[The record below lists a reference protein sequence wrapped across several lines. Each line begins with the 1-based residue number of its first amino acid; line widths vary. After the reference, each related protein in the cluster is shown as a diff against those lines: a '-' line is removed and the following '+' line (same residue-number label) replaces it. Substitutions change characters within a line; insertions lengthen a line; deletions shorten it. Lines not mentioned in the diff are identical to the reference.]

1 MWFLWFVLNVKGGGW
16 AQSATLTAIFVSEES
31 CCGGNVI
38 SLNNIKD
45 ALIFYIGTIKG
56 STRDEAAKN

>member
-16 AQSATLTAIFVSEES
+16 AQSATLAAIFVSEES
-31 CCGGNVI
+31 CSGGNII
-38 SLNNIKD
+38 SLNNIKE

-56 STRDEAAKN
+56 SARDEAAKN